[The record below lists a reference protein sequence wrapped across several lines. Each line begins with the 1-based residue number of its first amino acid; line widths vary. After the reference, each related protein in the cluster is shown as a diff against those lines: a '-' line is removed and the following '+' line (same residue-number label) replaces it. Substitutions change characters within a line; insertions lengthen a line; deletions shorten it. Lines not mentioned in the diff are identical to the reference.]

1 MTVYKSFEDYK
12 AEKLKRMLGLR
23 IMNMLGMVAWRED
36 TYGDAK
42 QYLRLLHPLT
52 WIWIILATIFG
63 ILAQGIPSTIDDLR
77 ATWKEDT
84 LIW

>member
-1 MTVYKSFEDYK
+1 MTAKSFKDYK